1 MKAVI
6 KKTELDTLLA
16 DSENALRNYL
26 YINGKKYPTDQWV
39 TVAEYCNRFNIPNT
53 QTLKQRENPQSFR
66 FGDLNNWNVEIILK
80 LVEVLQLDKPSL
92 ADPSNT

>member
-53 QTLKQRENPQSFR
+53 QTVSNWIKRGIVPSENT
-66 FGDLNNWNVEIILK
+66 LIIAEYNNIRLIKAVPY
-80 LVEVLQLDKPSL
+80 QDQ
-92 ADPSNT
+92 